1 MPCLMLGLASPI
13 FTACDDD
20 EISGSII
27 EIPEYEM
34 WDTTEIGKFIYENFT
49 KPYNIRVIYRWEN
62 GRQDMGKNL
71 VPPKEEKMIPFL
83 TMLKEV
89 WMEPYVEFLDSAD
102 FAKYTVKEMLVS
114 GSKALEESG
123 TVTLGFAEGAMLQGL
138 SQKVVALIGDG
149 AMTGGLA
156 FEGMNNAG
164 ASGADILVVLNDNNQ
179 SIDGNLGALHEH
191 LLRLT
196 TSSSYN
202 RFKNRVWNFLGEG
215 AFRNFIQRPV
225 QFRPLVFPGGQSV
238 PILPLGGSI
247 AFCLLLP
254 ILGPNASV
262 TVQ

>member
-1 MPCLMLGLASPI
+1 MLKNQIYKIFWIVPCLMLGLASPI

-102 FAKYTVKEMLVS
+102 FAKYTVFTWSRSPISILIHCPNSVN
-114 GSKALEESG
+114 
-123 TVTLGFAEGAMLQGL
+123 T
-138 SQKVVALIGDG
+138 VAL
-149 AMTGGLA
+149 
-156 FEGMNNAG
+156 
-164 ASGADILVVLNDNNQ
+164 
-179 SIDGNLGALHEH
+179 
-191 LLRLT
+191 
-196 TSSSYN
+196 
-202 RFKNRVWNFLGEG
+202 FKK
-215 AFRNFIQRPV
+215 
-225 QFRPLVFPGGQSV
+225 
-238 PILPLGGSI
+238 
-247 AFCLLLP
+247 
-254 ILGPNASV
+254 V
-262 TVQ
+262 T